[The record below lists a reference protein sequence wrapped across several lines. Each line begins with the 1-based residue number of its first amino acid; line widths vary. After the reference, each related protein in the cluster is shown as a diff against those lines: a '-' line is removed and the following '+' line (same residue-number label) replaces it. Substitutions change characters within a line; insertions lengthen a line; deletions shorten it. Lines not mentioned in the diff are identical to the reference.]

1 MYYKMEIN
9 VTIDIG
15 RLFDKDECDMR
26 IKHLQYVIKLIENE
40 KENIKSR
47 KDQWESEMKEI
58 HDFKKK
64 DQLEKA
70 KEKKEKVKKGK
81 KVEQSVGQ
89 EE

>member
-70 KEKKEKVKKGK
+70 KEKKEKVKKR
-81 KVEQSVGQ
+81 
-89 EE
+89 